1 MDFKIIILQI
11 FTFEKSYF
19 DLKIIRCFG
28 KIAKYTFAYLIVINY
43 FFISFISFKM
53 SAFFEMTHH
62 EH

>member
-43 FFISFISFKM
+43 FLFPLFPLRCLCFTK
-53 SAFFEMTHH
+53 
-62 EH
+62 

>member
-43 FFISFISFKM
+43 FFISFKM
-53 SAFFEMTHH
+53 SVFFEMTHY
-62 EH
+62 EQ